1 MIRRARANDLES
13 IFRLTQEGN
22 VSANS
27 DLAVSRSMPSQY
39 LKAFQKITQNE
50 DHFLMVYEAGGMVV
64 GTFHVV
70 YLTYLAGN
78 GREDCQVES
87 VYVDQTFRSQG
98 IGSRMMTWVID
109 EAKLRNCRRVQL
121 TSNKLRK
128 KAHRFYERLGFLMSH
143 EGAKL
148 SLD

>member
-1 MIRRARANDLES
+1 MIRRARASDLES
-13 IFRLTQEGN
+13 IFRLTQEGS
-22 VSANS
+22 VSAKN
-27 DLAVSRSMPSQY
+27 DLVVSRSMPSQY
-39 LKAFQKITQNE
+39 IKAFQKISQNE
-50 DHFLMVYEAGGMVV
+50 DHFLMVYEVDGTVA

-87 VYVDQTFRSQG
+87 VYVDQSFRSQG
-98 IGSRMMTWVID
+98 IGSRMMTWVIN

-148 SLD
+148 NLD

>member
-1 MIRRARANDLES
+1 VIRRARASDLES
-13 IFRLTQEGN
+13 IFRLTQEGS
-22 VSANS
+22 VSAKN
-27 DLAVSRSMPSQY
+27 DLVVSRSMPSQY
-39 LKAFQKITQNE
+39 IKAFQKISQNE
-50 DHFLMVYEAGGMVV
+50 DHFLMVYEVDGTVA

-87 VYVDQTFRSQG
+87 VYVDQSFRSQG
-98 IGSRMMTWVID
+98 IGSRMMTWVIN

-148 SLD
+148 NLD